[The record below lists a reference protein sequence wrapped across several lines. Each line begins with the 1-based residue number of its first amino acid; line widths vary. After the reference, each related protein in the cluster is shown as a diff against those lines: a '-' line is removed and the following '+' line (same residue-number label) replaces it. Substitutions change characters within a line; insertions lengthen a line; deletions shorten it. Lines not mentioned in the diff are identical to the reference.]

1 MRRFW
6 LAAAAIGAT
15 LLVAP
20 RSHAQDEAKAII
32 EKAIKAHGGADK
44 LAKTKAMRSV
54 SKGTVDVMGQT
65 LPFKETN
72 TMQQPSQ
79 FRSEVVLEVGGQQV
93 TILAVG
99 NGNDV
104 WINVMGNTM
113 EAPDIAKEEIKNALY
128 AGRVGSLTP
137 LLEDKEYKLSLLGE
151 AKIKGKPAIGVKV
164 SRSGQKDIDLYFDK
178 ETNLIARIV
187 RPVLDQAGQEV
198 IEERSYSDYKDV
210 EGLRR
215 PSKVYAERGGQ
226 KHAEAEVI
234 ESKYFDKIDANEF
247 SKP

>member
-1 MRRFW
+1 MRKFL
-6 LAAAAIGAT
+6 LAAAAMGVT

-20 RSHAQDEAKAII
+20 RSHAQGEAKAII

-44 LAKTKAMRSV
+44 LAKTKAMRTV

-72 TMQQPSQ
+72 TMQQPGQ
-79 FRSEVVLEVGGQQV
+79 FRSEVVLELGGQQV
-93 TILAVG
+93 TILIVG

-113 EAPDIAKEEIKNALY
+113 DAPYIAKDEIKNALY

-137 LLEDKEYKLSLLGE
+137 LLEDKEFKLSLLGE

-178 ETNLIARIV
+178 ESNLVARVV
-187 RPVLDQAGQEV
+187 RPVLDQAGQDV
-198 IEERSYSDYKDV
+198 IEERTFSDYKDV
-210 EGLRR
+210 EGLKR
-215 PSKVYAERGGQ
+215 PMKVLAERGGQ
-226 KHAEAEVI
+226 KYAEAEVI
-234 ESKYFDKIDANEF
+234 ETKYFDKIDANEF

>member
-15 LLVAP
+15 LMVAP
-20 RSHAQDEAKAII
+20 RSHAQDDAKAII

-215 PSKVYAERGGQ
+215 PSKVYAELGGQ

-234 ESKYFDKIDANEF
+234 ETKYFDKIDANEF